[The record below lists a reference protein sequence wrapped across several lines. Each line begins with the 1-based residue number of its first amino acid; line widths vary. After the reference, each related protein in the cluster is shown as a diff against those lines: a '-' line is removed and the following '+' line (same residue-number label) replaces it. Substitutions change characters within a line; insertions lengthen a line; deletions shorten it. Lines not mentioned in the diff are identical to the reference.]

1 VENYADHTLLKTAV
15 RLFHKLFDDK
25 TQVRPIGI
33 SFSSLTA
40 HPYQQE
46 DLFDLKDSKRWD
58 RLYQGIDQKRKKIWI
73 SVHPRCGEFGQS
85 PGEIGQR
92 INWQIHIN
100 MLLEIFFK

>member
-25 TQVRPIGI
+25 TQVRLIGI
-33 SFSSLTA
+33 FFSSLTA

-58 RLYQGIDQKRKKIWI
+58 GLYQGIDQKRKKYGFRFILRVAN
-73 SVHPRCGEFGQS
+73 SVKARG
-85 PGEIGQR
+85 
-92 INWQIHIN
+92 
-100 MLLEIFFK
+100 K